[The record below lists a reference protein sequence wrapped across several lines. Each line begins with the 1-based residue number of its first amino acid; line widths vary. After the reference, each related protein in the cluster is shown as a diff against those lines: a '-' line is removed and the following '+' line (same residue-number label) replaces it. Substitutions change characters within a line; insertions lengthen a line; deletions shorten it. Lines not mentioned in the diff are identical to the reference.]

1 MTKPPDNPD
10 RRSVLQRMAASVA
23 LAGAGCTRVP
33 DERIVPYERMPEA
46 GTASLPVYY
55 ATAFVRGGFAH
66 GVLVGTKQG
75 RPIKIEGNPTHPSS
89 LGATDVFAQAS
100 VLQLWDP
107 DRSPAVVQ
115 RGLTASWGAFDT
127 AWRAREA
134 QLLER
139 RGEGLRLLT
148 PRFTSPTLRRQVEA
162 LLERF
167 PRARWHR
174 HDPLHVRAADE
185 GARSVFGRVVRGVSH
200 FDRARFVVSL
210 GADPFSEGPA
220 CVRNAIDWSARRA
233 DDLRADDASRLAR
246 LVCAETTRGLFGAR
260 ADERLVLAPARI
272 DALARRLAAQL
283 YPDLANSGSSAAPTD
298 AADARVLRWA
308 ARLKRAGAQALVVA
322 GPLASANTH
331 AIAHLLNLR
340 LGAGGTSVDWIEPPE
355 GDEPAGSIDDLAD
368 AMHGGDVDTLL
379 ILDGNPVYDAPAR
392 SRFADALRRVEFSA
406 HLSLYRDE
414 TSEACTWHLP
424 RSHDYE
430 QWSDSRAFDGS
441 VTVLQPAIAPLY
453 DTRSA
458 HELLAVLAADPERDG
473 REIVRATWRG
483 SSGPGEF
490 DARWR
495 RSLRAGTIESSAYL
509 PIVAPHAANRIDPA
523 AAPSSRVEAAPAGVA
538 PASAAGV
545 APAGAA
551 AVGAST
557 PPAPPAEAAESFV
570 AVFVA
575 DASVD
580 DGAFANNAWL
590 QELPRPFT
598 KLTWENA
605 AFIGPGSA
613 VARSLATGD
622 VVRIVAGERALEAPL
637 WVQTGHAEGVVSLP
651 LGYGRRSA
659 GRVGSGL
666 GFDAYALRDGS
677 DAPIRVQ
684 LERTGRR
691 HSFAVTQHTI
701 DQHGRA
707 LARVVAPGERIDE
720 PVRARP
726 SLYPPIEYPTHAWAM
741 AIDLDACIG
750 CNACTI
756 ACQAENNIP
765 VVGAEQ
771 VANGREMHWIRV
783 DRYEDDAARTVFQP
797 VPCMHCENAP
807 CEVVCP
813 VGATVHD
820 SEGLNVQVY
829 NRCIGTRF
837 CSNNCPYKV
846 RRFNFLQWVDESVE
860 SLKGQRNP
868 DVTVRH
874 RGVMEKCTYCLQR
887 ITRARLSAERE
898 GRTIADGEVITACQ
912 AVCPTRAI
920 HFGDGNDAKAEVVRV
935 RRSPRHYALL
945 GELNTRPRT
954 TYLARV
960 ETPPEHE
967 A

>member
-1 MTKPPDNPD
+1 MMKPPERPD

-55 ATAFVRGGFAH
+55 ASAFVRSGFAH

-89 LGATDVFAQAS
+89 RGATDVFAQAS

-115 RGLTASWGAFDT
+115 RGLTASWSAFDT
-127 AWRAREA
+127 AWREREA
-134 QLLER
+134 QLLAS

-148 PRFTSPTLRRQVEA
+148 TRFTSPTLRRQIGL

-185 GARSVFGRVVRGVSH
+185 GARRAFGRVVRCVSH
-200 FDRARFVVSL
+200 FDRARFVLSL

-220 CVRNAIDWSARRA
+220 SVRDAIDWSTRRA
-233 DDLRADDASRLAR
+233 DDLRANDASPLAR

-260 ADERLVLAPARI
+260 ADERLVLAPAQI
-272 DALARRLAAQL
+272 DALAQRLAAQL
-283 YPDLANSGSSAAPTD
+283 YPDLATSESPAAPNAD
-298 AADARVLRWA
+298 AAAARVVRWA
-308 ARLKRAGAQALVVA
+308 ARLRRAGAQALVVA
-322 GPLASANTH
+322 GPQASANTH

-355 GDEPAGSIDDLAD
+355 GDEPADSIEDLAD
-368 AMHGGDVDTLL
+368 AMRTGDVDTLL

-392 SRFADALRRVEFSA
+392 SRFREALRRVEFSA

-414 TSEACTWHLP
+414 TSDVCVWHLP

-430 QWSDSRAFDGS
+430 QWSDARAFDGS

-458 HELLAVLAADPERDG
+458 HELLAVLAGAAERDG

-483 SSGPGEF
+483 SSGAGEF
-490 DARWR
+490 DAWWR
-495 RSLRAGTIESSAYL
+495 RSLRAGTLESSAYPRL
-509 PIVAPHAANRIDPA
+509 VLSRDAANRI
-523 AAPSSRVEAAPAGVA
+523 APEAPTAPA
-538 PASAAGV
+538 PA
-545 APAGAA
+545 
-551 AVGAST
+551 
-557 PPAPPAEAAESFV
+557 AEAADSFV

-575 DASVD
+575 DASAA

-622 VVRIVAGERALEAPL
+622 VVRIVAGERSIEAPL

-651 LGYGRRSA
+651 LGYGRRRA

-666 GFDAYALRDGS
+666 GFDAYALRDGA

-707 LARVVAPGERIDE
+707 LARVVAPGERVDE

-726 SLYPPIEYPTHAWAM
+726 SLYPPVEYPTHAWTM

-783 DRYEDDAARTVFQP
+783 DRYEDDGAHTVFQP

-813 VGATVHD
+813 VGATMHD

-898 GRTIADGEVITACQ
+898 GRAIADGEVITACQ

-920 HFGDGNDAKAEVVRV
+920 HFGDGNDAKAEVVRAK
-935 RRSPRHYALL
+935 RSPRHYALL

-960 ETPPEHE
+960 ETPPERE

>member
-1 MTKPPDNPD
+1 MTKPPESPD
-10 RRSVLQRMAASVA
+10 RRSVLQLMAASVA

-46 GTASLPVYY
+46 GSASLPVYY
-55 ATAFVRGGFAH
+55 ASAFVRSGFAH
-66 GVLVGTKQG
+66 GVLIGTKQG
-75 RPIKIEGNPTHPSS
+75 RPIKIEGNPTHPASR
-89 LGATDVFAQAS
+89 GATDVFAQAS

-115 RGLTASWGAFDT
+115 RGLTTSWSAFDT
-127 AWRAREA
+127 AWREREA
-134 QLLER
+134 RLLGR
-139 RGEGLRLLT
+139 RGEGLRVLT
-148 PRFTSPTLRRQVEA
+148 TRFTSPTLHRQIA
-162 LLERF
+162 LLLERF
-167 PRARWHR
+167 PRAQWHR
-174 HDPLHVRAADE
+174 QDPLHSSAADE
-185 GARSVFGRVVRGVSH
+185 GARRAFGRVVRPVSH

-210 GADPFSEGPA
+210 GADPFFEGPA
-220 CVRNAIDWSARRA
+220 SVRDAIDWSTRRA
-233 DDLRADDASRLAR
+233 EVLRASDAATLAQ
-246 LVCAETTRGLFGAR
+246 LVCVETTRGLFGAR
-260 ADERLVLAPARI
+260 ADERIVLAPMQI
-272 DALARRLAAQL
+272 DALARQLAAQL
-283 YPDLANSGSSAAPTD
+283 FPDPATPGSSAAGTD
-298 AADARVLRWA
+298 PAVARIVRWA
-308 ARLKRAGAQALVVA
+308 ARLKRAGARSLVVA
-322 GPLASANTH
+322 GPHASAVTH
-331 AIAHLLNLR
+331 EIVHRLNLR
-340 LGAGGTSVDWIEPPE
+340 LGAGGTAVDWIEPPE
-355 GDEPAGSIDDLAD
+355 GDEPAASIDDLAD
-368 AMHGGDVDTLL
+368 AMRTGDVDTLL
-379 ILDGNPVYDAPAR
+379 ILDGNPCYDAPAR
-392 SRFADALRRVEFSA
+392 ARFAEALRRVEFSA

-414 TSEACTWHLP
+414 TSNACTWHLP

-430 QWSDSRAFDGS
+430 QWSDARAFDGS
-441 VTVLQPAIAPLY
+441 ATVLQPAIAPLY
-453 DTRSA
+453 DTRSV
-458 HELLAVLAADPERDG
+458 HELLAVLIAGAERDG

-483 SSGPGEF
+483 ERKADDF
-490 DARWR
+490 DAWWR
-495 RSLRAGTIESSAYL
+495 HSLRAGTLESSAYPPLAL
-509 PIVAPHAANRIDPA
+509 PR
-523 AAPSSRVEAAPAGVA
+523 EAAGATDLDA
-538 PASAAGV
+538 TTASRDEAAG
-545 APAGAA
+545 AEAA
-551 AVGAST
+551 RST
-557 PPAPPAEAAESFV
+557 TPDPDAAESFV

-575 DASVD
+575 DASVA

-613 VARSLATGD
+613 VAHSLATGD
-622 VVRIVAGERALEAPL
+622 VVRIVAGERSIEAPL
-637 WVQTGHAEGVVSLP
+637 WVQRGHAEGVVSLP

-666 GFDAYALRDGS
+666 GFDAYPLRENP
-677 DAPIRVQ
+677 DATIRVQ
-684 LERTGRR
+684 IEPTGRR
-691 HSFAVTQHTI
+691 HSFAVTQHAI
-701 DQHGRA
+701 DQHGRP

-720 PVRARP
+720 PTHRP
-726 SLYPPIEYPTHAWAM
+726 SLYPPVEYPTHAWAM

-783 DRYEDDAARTVFQP
+783 DRYEDDDARTVFQP

-898 GRTIADGEVITACQ
+898 ARAIADGEVLTACQ
-912 AVCPTRAI
+912 SVCPTRAI
-920 HFGDGNDAKAEVVRV
+920 HFGDGNDANAEVVRAK
-935 RRSPRHYALL
+935 RSPRHYALL

-960 ETPPEHE
+960 EPPPERD